1 MTKRLLVIDD
11 EANLR
16 WVLSEALSDQGY
28 DVVVAANASD
38 GLAAMSR
45 QPADVVILD
54 LKLKGMDGLATLA
67 RLRERWPE
75 VVVLILTAYGTVA
88 SAVEAMQLGAA
99 DYLRKPFDLEE
110 IGFKLQRALE
120 RAALQQELRRL
131 RQQQQQRMV
140 NDLIGSHP
148 AWVACREQVERMI
161 DRLPLLVLVGA
172 AGVGKAHLARYAHA
186 VSQRQHSPLIELD
199 GALVNQSMLE
209 AALAEAGQGSI
220 IIRHGLGWL
229 DWLLAQKLAACVLL
243 TSLEAPNQ
251 TVPTLHLPSLSQ
263 RRSDIGLL
271 AEYWLG
277 QSMLSSEALQQLEQ
291 SQWSA
296 NLPELRHVLERA
308 AVAAKDQQIQPE
320 HLPRN
325 LASATVEP
333 IALPA
338 TGLQLELVERSL
350 LQQAL
355 QQANGNKTRAAELL
369 GLSRHQLLYRLEKH
383 GLN

>member
-1 MTKRLLVIDD
+1 MSKRVLVIDD

-28 DVVVAANASD
+28 EVAVAANAND

-67 RLRERWPE
+67 RLRERWPD

-88 SAVEAMQLGAA
+88 SAVEAMQRGAA

-120 RAALQQELRRL
+120 RAALQQEIRYL
-131 RQQQQQRMV
+131 RQSQKQATTAG
-140 NDLIGSHP
+140 LIGSHP
-148 AWVACREQVERMI
+148 VWLACREQLERMI
-161 DRLPLLVLVGA
+161 DRLPLLVLVGE
-172 AGVGKAHLARYAHA
+172 AGVGKAQLGHYAHA
-186 VSQRQHSPLIELD
+186 TSQRHNGPLIELD
-199 GALVNQSMLE
+199 GALLTEPILV
-209 AALAEAGQGSI
+209 AALHEAGQGTLL
-220 IIRHGLGWL
+220 IRHGLNWL
-229 DWLLAQKLAACVLL
+229 NWLLAQSLQPRIIL
-243 TSLEAPNQ
+243 TSLELPEQ
-251 TVPTLHLPSLSQ
+251 PVPTLQVPNLNQ
-263 RRSDIGLL
+263 RRSDIGLF
-271 AEYWLG
+271 ARAWLG
-277 QSMLSSEALQQLEQ
+277 TQSLSAAALQQLEQ
-291 SQWSA
+291 SYWSA

-308 AVAAKDQQIQPE
+308 AMAANGQTIQPE
-320 HLPRN
+320 HLPYD
-325 LASATVEP
+325 LALATAEP

-338 TGLQLELVERSL
+338 AGLQLELVERSL

-355 QQANGNKTRAAELL
+355 QQANGNKTRASELL

-383 GLN
+383 GLS

>member
-1 MTKRLLVIDD
+1 MSKRVLVIDD

-28 DVVVAANASD
+28 EVVVAANAND

-67 RLRERWPE
+67 RLRERWPD

-88 SAVEAMQLGAA
+88 SAVEAMQRGAA

-120 RAALQQELRRL
+120 RAALQQEIRYL
-131 RQQQQQRMV
+131 RQSQQQATIAG
-140 NDLIGSHP
+140 LIGSHP
-148 AWVACREQVERMI
+148 AWLACRAQLERMI
-161 DRLPLLVLVGA
+161 DRLPLLVLVGE
-172 AGVGKAHLARYAHA
+172 AGVGKAQLARYAHA
-186 VSQRQHSPLIELD
+186 ISQRHNAPLIELD
-199 GALVNQSMLE
+199 GALLTEPMLV
-209 AALAEAGQGSI
+209 AALHEAGQGTLL
-220 IIRHGLGWL
+220 IRHGLNWL
-229 DWLLAQKLAACVLL
+229 DWLLDQTLQPRIIV
-243 TSLEAPNQ
+243 TSLKLPEQP
-251 TVPTLHLPSLSQ
+251 VPTLQIPSLNQ
-263 RRSDIGLL
+263 RRSDIGLF
-271 AEYWLG
+271 ARTWLG
-277 QSMLSSEALQQLEQ
+277 AQSLSAAALQQLEQ
-291 SQWSA
+291 SHWSA

-308 AVAAKDQQIQPE
+308 AMAANGQMIQLE
-320 HLPRN
+320 HLPHD
-325 LASATVEP
+325 LALATAEP

-355 QQANGNKTRAAELL
+355 QRANGNKTRAAELL

-383 GLN
+383 GLS

>member
-28 DVVVAANASD
+28 DVVVAANAND

-120 RAALQQELRRL
+120 RSALQQELRRL

-148 AWVACREQVERMI
+148 VWLACRQQLDRMV
-161 DRLPLLVLVGA
+161 DRLSLLVLVGE
-172 AGVGKAHLARYAHA
+172 AGVGKAQLARYAHA
-186 VSQRQHSPLIELD
+186 ISQRQHGPLLELD
-199 GALVNQSMLE
+199 ADLLNESMLE
-209 AALAEAGQGSI
+209 AALTEAGQGSV
-220 IIRHGLGWL
+220 IIRHGLAWL
-229 DWLLAQKLAACVLL
+229 DWLLARKPEACVLL
-243 TSLEAPNQ
+243 TSLEASNQ
-251 TVPTLHLPSLSQ
+251 AVPTLHLPNLNQ

-271 AEYWLG
+271 AAYWLG
-277 QSMLSSEALQQLEQ
+277 QQMLSPEALQKLEQ

-308 AVAAKDQQIQPE
+308 AVAANGQPIQPE
-320 HLPRN
+320 HLPHD
-325 LASATVEP
+325 LPIATLEP
-333 IALPA
+333 INLPA

-383 GLN
+383 GLS

>member
-1 MTKRLLVIDD
+1 MSKRVLVIDD

-28 DVVVAANASD
+28 EVAVAANAND

-67 RLRERWPE
+67 RLRERWPD

-88 SAVEAMQLGAA
+88 SAVEAMQRGAA

-120 RAALQQELRRL
+120 RAALQQEIRYL
-131 RQQQQQRMV
+131 RQSQQQATIAG
-140 NDLIGSHP
+140 LIGSHP
-148 AWVACREQVERMI
+148 GWLACREQLERMI
-161 DRLPLLVLVGA
+161 DRLPLLVLVGE
-172 AGVGKAHLARYAHA
+172 AGVGKAQLGRYAHA
-186 VSQRQHSPLIELD
+186 TSQRHNAPLIELD
-199 GALVNQSMLE
+199 GALLTE
-209 AALAEAGQGSI
+209 PILAAALDEAGQGSVL
-220 IIRHGLGWL
+220 IRHGLGWL
-229 DWLLAQKLAACVLL
+229 DWLLLQTRQPRIIV
-243 TSLEAPNQ
+243 TSLTLPEQP
-251 TVPTLHLPSLSQ
+251 VPTLQIPNLNQ
-263 RRSDIGLL
+263 RRSDIGLF
-271 AEYWLG
+271 AKAWLG
-277 QSMLSSEALQQLEQ
+277 AQSLSAAALQQLEQ
-291 SQWSA
+291 SHWSA

-308 AVAAKDQQIQPE
+308 ALAANGQTIQPE
-320 HLPRN
+320 HLPHDLA
-325 LASATVEP
+325 LASAEP

-338 TGLQLELVERSL
+338 AGLQLDLVERSL

-369 GLSRHQLLYRLEKH
+369 GLSRHQLLYRLEKY
-383 GLN
+383 GLS

>member
-28 DVVVAANASD
+28 DVVVAANAND

-45 QPADVVILD
+45 QAADVVILD
-54 LKLKGMDGLATLA
+54 LKLKGMDGLATLV

-148 AWVACREQVERMI
+148 TWAACREQVERMI
-161 DRLPLLVLVGA
+161 DRLHLLVLVGD
-172 AGVGKAHLARYAHA
+172 AGVGKAQLARYAHA
-186 VSQRQHSPLIELD
+186 ISQRQHGPLLELD
-199 GALVNQSMLE
+199 AGLLNESMLE
-209 AALAEAGQGSI
+209 AALAEAGHGSI
-220 IIRHGLGWL
+220 IIRHGLAWL
-229 DWLLAQKLAACVLL
+229 DWLLTQKSQACILL

-251 TVPTLHLPSLSQ
+251 PVPTLHLPSLNQ

-271 AEYWLG
+271 AAHWLG
-277 QSMLSSEALQQLEQ
+277 QSMLSPEALLRLEQ

-296 NLPELRHVLERA
+296 NLSELRHVLERA
-308 AVAAKDQQIQPE
+308 AVAANGRQIQLE
-320 HLPRN
+320 HLPRD
-325 LASATVEP
+325 LVHATVEP
-333 IALPA
+333 IALPT

-369 GLSRHQLLYRLEKH
+369 GLSRHQLLYRLEKYD
-383 GLN
+383 LS

>member
-28 DVVVAANASD
+28 DVVVAANAND

-75 VVVLILTAYGTVA
+75 VVILILTAYGTVA

-131 RQQQQQRMV
+131 RQQQQQRMI

-161 DRLPLLVLVGA
+161 DRLPLLVLVGE

-186 VSQRQHSPLIELD
+186 ISQRQHAPLIELD
-199 GALVNQSMLE
+199 AGLLNESMLE
-209 AALAEAGQGSI
+209 AALAEVGQGSL
-220 IIRHGLGWL
+220 IIRHGLAWL
-229 DWLLAQKLAACVLL
+229 DWLLARKLAACVLL
-243 TSLEAPNQ
+243 TSLE
-251 TVPTLHLPSLSQ
+251 VPTQAVPSLRLPNLNQ

-277 QSMLSSEALQQLEQ
+277 QQMLSPEALQQLEH

-296 NLPELRHVLERA
+296 NLPALRHVLERA
-308 AVAAKDQQIQPE
+308 AAAAKGQIIQPE
-320 HLPRN
+320 HLSRD
-325 LASATVEP
+325 LSSATAEP
-333 IALPA
+333 ITLPA
-338 TGLQLELVERSL
+338 SGLQLEVVERSL

-355 QQANGNKTRAAELL
+355 QQSNGNKTRAAELL

-383 GLN
+383 GLV